1 MVAAFDLTHD
11 FFPARHCEE
20 RSDEAIQNLAVSLD
34 CYASLAMTRVKESA
48 L

>member
-20 RSDEAIQNLAVSLD
+20 RSDEAIQNLSAEAVWI
-34 CYASLAMTRVKESA
+34 ASLRSQ
-48 L
+48 